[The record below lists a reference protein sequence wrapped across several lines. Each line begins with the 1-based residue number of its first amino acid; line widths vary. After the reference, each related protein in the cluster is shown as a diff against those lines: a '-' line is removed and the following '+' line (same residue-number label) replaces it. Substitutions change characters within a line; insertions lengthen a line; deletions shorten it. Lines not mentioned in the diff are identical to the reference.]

1 MPALG
6 KSPRS
11 LNQAQRYG
19 LIVGIALVLCLGAG
33 FGSFAGADLV
43 LLDPAVL
50 ALLMLCGI
58 VLIAAPL
65 VLWRRL
71 GLARAQ
77 RDWAVERA
85 SVMEQQLS
93 DVMRNQDLRVE
104 QRVARHVR
112 ALQSDIADLRAREQ
126 LLKVQAHH
134 DGLTGLANR
143 ILLTDRFRFA
153 VERAKR
159 SDTSFALLMIDLND
173 FKTVND
179 NYGHAAGDAVLVTMA
194 RRLLGAVRASDT
206 VARLGGDEFVL
217 IIESFDDANELRQIG
232 QKLIDTL
239 SHSIALDADVVVKV
253 GASVGMAMYPDHG
266 ADMNDLL
273 FVADQAMYDC
283 KSSRQ
288 MTLQ

>member
-1 MPALG
+1 MPMHG
-6 KSPRS
+6 KSPRNLS
-11 LNQAQRYG
+11 QAQRFG
-19 LIVGIALVLCLGAG
+19 PIVVIVLVLCLGAG
-33 FGSFAGADLV
+33 VGSFAGADLV
-43 LLDPAVL
+43 PVGPAVL
-50 ALLMLCGI
+50 ALLLLCGM
-58 VLIAAPL
+58 VLLAAPL
-65 VLWRRL
+65 VLWYRL
-71 GLARAQ
+71 RLARAQ
-77 RDWAVERA
+77 RDWALKRA
-85 SVMEQQLS
+85 SLTEQQMS
-93 DVMRNQDLRVE
+93 DVLQKQDLRVE

-112 ALQSDIADLRAREQ
+112 GLQTDIADLRAREQ

-153 VERAKR
+153 VDRAKR
-159 SDTSFALLMIDLND
+159 SDTSFALLMIDLDD

-194 RRLLGAVRASDT
+194 RRLVGAVRGSDT

-217 IIESFDDANELRQIG
+217 IIESFDDPKELRLLG
-232 QKLIDTL
+232 QKLINTL
-239 SHSIALDADVVVKV
+239 SHSIALDADVVVNV